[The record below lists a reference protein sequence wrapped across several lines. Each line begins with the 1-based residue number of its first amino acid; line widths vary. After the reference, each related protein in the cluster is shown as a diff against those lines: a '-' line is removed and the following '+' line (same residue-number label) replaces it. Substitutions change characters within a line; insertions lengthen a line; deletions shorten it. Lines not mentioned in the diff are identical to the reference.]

1 VQIPSPIWEAVMA
14 HARFCAPEECCGL
27 LAADGDGSIRFAY
40 PLTNS
45 YHSPVRFNIE
55 PAEMFGALR
64 HAESN
69 GWELAGSFHSHPAGP
84 AYPSPT
90 DQAEAAEPGWLY
102 LVASLRPSE
111 LRGFRLS
118 GAAPVEVALEVGQ
131 PFFAP

>member
-1 VQIPSPIWEAVMA
+1 MA

-27 LAADGDGSIRFAY
+27 IAADASGAIRFAY

-55 PAEMFGALR
+55 PSEMFGAVR

-69 GWELAGSFHSHPAGP
+69 GWDLAGAFHSHPAGP

-90 DQAEAAEPGWLY
+90 DQAEAGEPGWLY
-102 LVASLRPSE
+102 LVASLQPPD
-111 LRGFRLS
+111 LRAFSLAGEH
-118 GAAPVEVALEVGQ
+118 PHEIELEVG
-131 PFFAP
+131 

>member
-1 VQIPSPIWEAVMA
+1 MA
-14 HARFCAPEECCGL
+14 HARYCAPEECCGL
-27 LAADGDGSIRFAY
+27 IAADAQGAIRFAY

-69 GWELAGSFHSHPAGP
+69 GWDLAGAFHSHPRGP

-90 DQAEAAEPGWLY
+90 DQAEAGEPSWLY
-102 LVASLRPSE
+102 LVASLQPPE
-111 LRGFRLS
+111 LRGFTLS
-118 GAAPVEVALEVGQ
+118 GTEPTEVALEMNEGFSRSE
-131 PFFAP
+131 P